1 EIFADSPDTIHQT
14 VFYHWNA
21 ITADP
26 DDNKFF
32 DAAVAAN
39 ADYLVTNDSHF
50 NEAKNISFPK
60 LSIISAAAF
69 LDLLSSLPKT

>member
-1 EIFADSPDTIHQT
+1 MRTLLPYTIIR
-14 VFYHWNA
+14 NA

-32 DAAVAAN
+32 DAAVAAS

-50 NEAKNISFPK
+50 NEVKPLTFPK
-60 LSIISAAAF
+60 INIVSADEF
-69 LDLLSSLPKT
+69 LQLLQNME